1 MTKKTSV
8 REMVYKYFCL
18 HPRNKNNVLQ
28 IPPQIFCLRGE
39 EKGQPTSLH
48 FLQNDDVCLFAII
61 AALSHR
67 QRFAKKIKK

>member
-1 MTKKTSV
+1 MS
-8 REMVYKYFCL
+8 EMVYKYFCL

-28 IPPQIFCLRGE
+28 IPLQIFCLRGE
-39 EKGQPTSLH
+39 EKEKGQPTSLH

-67 QRFAKKIKK
+67 KDLLKR